1 MKRFIAITLLIGAS
15 LTATAQVKNQLAST
29 AWQGAVETSKVVDVV
44 LRYGADT
51 MTMYTVA
58 GKRLLETMTYTM
70 KGDSL
75 TWKKVSGTSPC
86 DTQAIGIYQVMIK
99 NDEMVLKLL
108 KDDCPLRSGALLL
121 KPFKKIAFSNK

>member
-1 MKRFIAITLLIGAS
+1 MKPFFVITLLIGAR
-15 LTATAQVKNQLAST
+15 LTATAQVKNQLANT
-29 AWQGAVETSKVVDVV
+29 AWQGTVETSKVVDVV

-51 MTMYTVA
+51 MAMYTVA
-58 GKRLLETMTYTM
+58 DKQLLETMTYTM

-108 KDDCPLRSGALLL
+108 KDDCPLRSGSLLP
-121 KPFKKIAFSNK
+121 KPFKRIAYRSK

>member
-1 MKRFIAITLLIGAS
+1 MKRFFVITLLVGAG
-15 LTATAQVKNQLAST
+15 LTATAQVKNQLANT
-29 AWQGAVETSKVVDVV
+29 AWQGTVETSKAVDVV

-58 GKRLLETMTYTM
+58 DKQLLETMTYTM

-86 DTQAIGIYQVMIK
+86 DTQAIGIYRVMIK
-99 NDEMVLKLL
+99 NEEMVLKPL
-108 KDDCPLRSGALLL
+108 KDDCPLRAGSLLP
-121 KPFKKIAFSNK
+121 KPFRKIAYSSK

>member
-1 MKRFIAITLLIGAS
+1 MKPFFVITLLLAAS
-15 LTATAQVKNQLAST
+15 LTATAQVKNQLANT
-29 AWQGAVETSKVVDVV
+29 AWQGTVETSKVVDVV

-58 GKRLLETMTYTM
+58 DKQLLETMTYRM

-86 DTQAIGIYQVMIK
+86 DTQAIGIYQVLIK
-99 NDEMVLKLL
+99 NEEMVLKLL
-108 KDDCPLRSGALLL
+108 KDDCPLRAGSLLP
-121 KPFKKIAFSNK
+121 KPFKKVAFISK

>member
-1 MKRFIAITLLIGAS
+1 M
-15 LTATAQVKNQLAST
+15 KNQLANT

-58 GKRLLETMTYTM
+58 DKQLLETMTYTM

-86 DTQAIGIYQVMIK
+86 DTQAIGLYQVVIK
-99 NDEMVLKLL
+99 NEEMVLKLL
-108 KDDCPLRSGALLL
+108 KDDCPLRSGSLLP
-121 KPFKKIAFSNK
+121 KPFKKIAYSSK